1 MRNSPPQPYATLPAI
16 QSLLLHLRDLRT
28 FLHDLFT
35 FRQDQLN
42 MARVGHVRIDTTM
55 STVGTTALLG
65 CLVNLDMLDN
75 QVASVQAFGI
85 CVRFGVLEETEEEL
99 GGLFGPAGFG
109 DAELF
114 ALRSSSST
122 PSIPPHGHRLLMIDH
137 IAQVCKCALEL
148 PAIDSLSGFAGVF
161 EGDAEVGAVSA
172 GGFALLDR
180 RGCVADH
187 LDSTLIVVDDGVR
200 VRIDRR

>member
-1 MRNSPPQPYATLPAI
+1 
-16 QSLLLHLRDLRT
+16 
-28 FLHDLFT
+28 
-35 FRQDQLN
+35 
-42 MARVGHVRIDTTM
+42 M

-114 ALRSSSST
+114 A
-122 PSIPPHGHRLLMIDH
+122 
-137 IAQVCKCALEL
+137 C
-148 PAIDSLSGFAGVF
+148 
-161 EGDAEVGAVSA
+161 AVSKRQHRIQA
-172 GGFALLDR
+172 
-180 RGCVADH
+180 VAC
-187 LDSTLIVVDDGVR
+187 R
-200 VRIDRR
+200 AAM